1 MQFTYITFS
10 RHFYKVM
17 RRFVYIPISQNAN
30 SSAGSGGRRQ
40 TYKPMF
46 CRTAPYASNVFIIE
60 NFHTSSI
67 TKYCYTGNHLPSFT
81 PNTTEWLFFFFLHFF
96 SFWLCVCLRVILP
109 VSLCVNLLTA
119 SFFKRN
125 ILNQYKRSQV
135 TFITQ
140 VFFSLKFPSIIQQL
154 WMVTNEFQQY
164 PFMFSSKIMIYFF

>member
-1 MQFTYITFS
+1 
-10 RHFYKVM
+10 M

-81 PNTTEWLFFFFLHFF
+81 PNTTEWLFFFFFCIFSHFDYVFESDTSSFPLCKFINCFIFQKKYFKSIQKISGYLYHTGFFFHLSSPVLF
-96 SFWLCVCLRVILP
+96 SNFEW
-109 VSLCVNLLTA
+109 SQMN
-119 SFFKRN
+119 FNN
-125 ILNQYKRSQV
+125 ILSC
-135 TFITQ
+135 
-140 VFFSLKFPSIIQQL
+140 FPVKLWYTSFKIIDTSKAYLYQL
-154 WMVTNEFQQY
+154 
-164 PFMFSSKIMIYFF
+164 